1 MQYDLLI
8 KNGYVV
14 DYASARE
21 GYFDVAVQNGMIAAV
36 ESSIGGSAVQELDAS
51 GKYRLYLGRFGLHV
65 LL

>member
-21 GYFDVAVQNGMIAAV
+21 GYMGMQNWR
-36 ESSIGGSAVQELDAS
+36 
-51 GKYRLYLGRFGLHV
+51 KLHTDNWKCFTDMV
-65 LL
+65 CIPERHFRIMLSM

>member
-21 GYFDVAVQNGMIAAV
+21 GYLMSLCRTV
-36 ESSIGGSAVQELDAS
+36 
-51 GKYRLYLGRFGLHV
+51 
-65 LL
+65 